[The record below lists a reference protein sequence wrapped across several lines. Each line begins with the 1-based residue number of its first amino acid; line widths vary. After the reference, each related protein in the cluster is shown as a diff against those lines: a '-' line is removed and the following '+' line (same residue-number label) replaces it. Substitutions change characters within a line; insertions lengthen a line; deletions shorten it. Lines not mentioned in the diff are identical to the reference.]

1 MNKKAYTS
9 ESIKVLK
16 GLEAV
21 QKRPGMYIGDTDDG
35 SGLHQM
41 IYEVVDNA
49 VDEALAG
56 YCKNIF
62 VTLNE
67 DASVTVKDDG
77 RGIPVDIH
85 KAENKS
91 AAEVIMTTLHAG
103 GKFDDDSYKV
113 SGGLHGVGVSV
124 VNALSEKLSLTIHKD
139 GFKYQQDYKDSSP
152 IKPLKKCGT
161 SNETGSVIQFLP
173 SKKYF
178 RDLNYKEETIKRRL
192 KELAFLNSGISVH
205 FSNDI
210 TGKKIKYFYEGGLK
224 EYINE
229 ILQNKKDIH
238 NDLIYLPPITKGG
251 NSIEISMK
259 WTTSYSEQ
267 IMCYTNNIFQ
277 KDGGTH
283 LSGFR
288 SALTRTINNY
298 SLKNNGKQKYEI
310 SGDDCRE
317 GLVAIISIKMSDPKF
332 SSQTKDKL
340 VSSEIKSLTET
351 TLASKLS
358 EFLEESPKD
367 AKLII
372 GKIQQAAMA
381 REEARKAKDL
391 IRRKDPLGIANLPGK
406 LADCQEKDREKCE
419 LFIVEGDSAGGSA
432 KQARDRKTQAI
443 LPLKGKI
450 LNTEKSQDYK
460 LLSSSEVGSL
470 ISALGCGFNHESE
483 GDFDIDN
490 LRYGKI
496 IIMTDADVDGAHIR
510 TLLLTLLA
518 RKMKPLFD
526 QGRIYIAQPPLYKIK
541 KGKTEKYIANDFDLN
556 RFLTASF
563 FDSNNLFSD
572 NKPVPITD
580 SQSILLNYSMID
592 NILKKVSK
600 SKDKYILKSM
610 AFINPIN
617 ADDTDQNGNLDA
629 ISEYIK
635 SLCKLVNIISPINFS
650 YDLALNELD
659 DNSYEIIISKKVN
672 GVPDTS
678 VSPINKKFFSSKT
691 YHSLIKLNLYQF
703 SNKPILLKSDNS
715 EASFDYLH
723 QLCDHVFTSARKAI
737 SLQRYKGLGEMNPS
751 QLAET
756 TMNPETRSLLQ
767 VLQIDDDDYVIFE
780 TLMGDDVEKRRDFIV
795 SSANAVE
802 NVDV

>member
-1 MNKKAYTS
+1 MIKKAYTS

-56 YCKNIF
+56 YCKNIS

-67 DASVTVKDDG
+67 DASITVKDDG

-85 KAENKS
+85 KTENKS
-91 AAEVIMTTLHAG
+91 AAEVIMTTLHA
-103 GKFDDDSYKV
+103 
-113 SGGLHGVGVSV
+113 
-124 VNALSEKLSLTIHKD
+124 EKLSLTIHKD
-139 GFKYQQDYKDSSP
+139 GFKYQQDYQDSSP
-152 IKPLKKCGT
+152 LKPLKKCGT
-161 SNETGSVIQFLP
+161 SDESGSVIQFLP
-173 SKKYF
+173 SRKYF
-178 RDLNYKEETIKRRL
+178 KDLDYKEETIKRRL
-192 KELAFLNSGISVH
+192 KELAFLNSGITVH
-205 FSNDI
+205 FNNDI
-210 TGKKIKYFYEGGLK
+210 TGKKAKYFYEGGLK
-224 EYINE
+224 EYIDE

-238 NDLIYLPPITKGG
+238 TDLIYLPPLTKGG

-340 VSSEIKSLTET
+340 VSSEIKSLTES
-351 TLASKLS
+351 TLSSKLS

-483 GDFDIDN
+483 DFDIEK

-541 KGKTEKYIANDFDLN
+541 KGKSEKYIANDFELS
-556 RFLTASF
+556 RFLTSSF
-563 FDSNNLFSD
+563 FDSNKLLSD
-572 NKPVPITD
+572 NKPLSSID

-592 NILKKVSK
+592 NIIKKVSK

-610 AFINPIN
+610 TFLNPVR
-617 ADDTDQNGNLDA
+617 TDA
-629 ISEYIK
+629 IDQTDDLDVMSKYIK
-635 SLCKLVNIISPINFS
+635 SLSTLANKISPINVS
-650 YDLALNELD
+650 YNLDLNELD
-659 DNSYEIIISKKVN
+659 DNSYEITICKKVN

-678 VSPINKKFFSSKT
+678 VAAVNKKFFFSKT
-691 YHSLIKLNLYQF
+691 YHSLVKLNLYQL
-703 SNKPILLKSDNS
+703 SHKSILLKTDNS
-715 EASFDYLH
+715 EISFDYLH
-723 QLCDHVFTSARKAI
+723 QFCDYAFTSARKSI

-756 TMNPETRSLLQ
+756 TMNPQTRSLLQ
-767 VLQIDDDDYVIFE
+767 VSQIDDDDYVIFD

-795 SSANAVE
+795 SSANAVDS
-802 NVDV
+802 VDV

>member
-1 MNKKAYTS
+1 MSKKAYTS

-56 YCKNIF
+56 YCKNIE

-67 DASVTVKDDG
+67 DSSVTVKDDG

-85 KAENKS
+85 KTENKS

-139 GFKYQQDYKDSSP
+139 GHKYQQDYKDSSP
-152 IKPLKKCGT
+152 IQPLKKCGI
-161 SNETGSVIQFLP
+161 SNASGSVIQFLP
-173 SKKYF
+173 STRYF
-178 RDLNYKEETIKRRL
+178 KDLNYKDEVIKKRL
-192 KELAFLNSGISVH
+192 KELAFLNSGITVH
-205 FSNDI
+205 FNNEI
-210 TGKKIKYFYEGGLK
+210 TGKKTKYYYEGGLK
-224 EYINE
+224 EYIAE
-229 ILQNKKDIH
+229 ILQNKKEIH
-238 NDLIYLPPITKGG
+238 NDLIYLPPIVKSG

-351 TLASKLS
+351 TLSTKLS
-358 EFLEESPKD
+358 EYLEESPKD

-406 LADCQEKDREKCE
+406 LADCQENDREKCE

-483 GDFDIDN
+483 DFDIDK

-541 KGKTEKYIANDFDLN
+541 KGKSEKYIANDFELN
-556 RFLTASF
+556 RFLTTSF

-572 NKPVPITD
+572 NKPVPVTD
-580 SQSILLNYSMID
+580 SQSILLNYSKID
-592 NILKKVSK
+592 NILKNVSK

-617 ADDTDQNGNLDA
+617 SDNTGQNDNLDA
-629 ISEYIK
+629 ISDYIK
-635 SLCKLVNIISPINFS
+635 SLCDLANIISPINFS
-650 YDLALNELD
+650 YDLALKELD

-691 YHSLIKLNLYQF
+691 YHSLVKLDLYQL
-703 SNKPILLKSDNS
+703 SNKSILLKSDNS

-723 QLCDHVFTSARKAI
+723 QLCDYAFKSARKSI
-737 SLQRYKGLGEMNPS
+737 SLERYKGLGEMNPS

-767 VLQIDDDDYVIFE
+767 VSQIDDDDYVIFD